1 MNNRDYI
8 KSIKDIALCLQTMIK
23 TRYRKSVKPI
33 FTSGKYKSAHIS
45 FYRSPYVYQFYI
57 EDRVGY
63 YHIYLLKDEKIVKRD
78 TINKPELI
86 ERFYQRMIYFFRI
99 TN

>member
-8 KSIKDIALCLQTMIK
+8 KNIKDIALCLQTMIK
-23 TRYRKSVKPI
+23 TRYGKKVKPI
-33 FTSGKYKSAHIS
+33 FTSGKYKSVHIS
-45 FYRSPYVYQFYI
+45 FYRSPYVYQFYV

-63 YHIYLLKDEKIVKRD
+63 YIVYLLKNEKIVKKD
-78 TINKPELI
+78 LLKKQELI
-86 ERFYQRMIYFFRI
+86 ETFYQKIMYFFRI